1 MKLKT
6 LILFLV
12 FVNCTLSI
20 SAQKNNTKI
29 KLTGT
34 VTDSSGKPVPNAMV
48 LIDGENTNSSTND
61 RGEYKIKINRD
72 AQTIGIFAFGNG
84 IVEEPVDGRAVIN
97 FRYSNSSSMK
107 ETESEIQPGEE
118 GINTGYNYVKKKNLT
133 TQITKIDGTDKKYS
147 SYSTIYDMI
156 QREVA
161 GVKVKGHSI
170 VIQDSKNLWITIPPL
185 FVVDGAYVDT
195 IENIS
200 PSSVQS
206 IEVLKGA
213 AASMYGSRGYGGVI
227 IIRTKIN

>member
-1 MKLKT
+1 MKLK
-6 LILFLV
+6 ILLLLLV
-12 FVNCTLSI
+12 FVNCILSI
-20 SAQKNNTKI
+20 SAQNNNTRI

-48 LIDGENTNSSTND
+48 LVDGENTNSSTND
-61 RGEYKIKINRD
+61 KGEYKIKINRD
-72 AQTIGIFAFGNG
+72 AKSIGIFAFGNG
-84 IVEEPVDGRAVIN
+84 IIEEPVDGRAVIN
-97 FRYSNSSSMK
+97 FRFSNSSSMT
-107 ETESEIQPGEE
+107 ETDNEIQPGEE

-156 QREVA
+156 QREVS

-170 VIQDSKNLWITIPPL
+170 IIQDSKNLWNTIPPL

-200 PSSVQS
+200 PSSVES
-206 IEVLKGA
+206 IEVLKGTA
-213 AASMYGSRGYGGVI
+213 AAMYGSRGYGGVI